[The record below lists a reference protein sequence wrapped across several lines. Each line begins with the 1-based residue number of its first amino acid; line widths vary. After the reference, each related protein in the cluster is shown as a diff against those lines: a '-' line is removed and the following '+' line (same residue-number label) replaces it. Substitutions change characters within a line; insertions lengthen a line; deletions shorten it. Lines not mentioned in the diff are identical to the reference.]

1 MEIAN
6 VNSASSGESSQFEQV
21 ANVHSVLESEVA
33 PIPHVFFYKLDSVEG
48 ILENLKSIYEQPWKH
63 SDDL

>member
-6 VNSASSGESSQFEQV
+6 VNSASFGESSQFEQV

-33 PIPHVFFYKLDSVEG
+33 PIPPVFF
-48 ILENLKSIYEQPWKH
+48 INLIVLKEFLKI
-63 SDDL
+63 